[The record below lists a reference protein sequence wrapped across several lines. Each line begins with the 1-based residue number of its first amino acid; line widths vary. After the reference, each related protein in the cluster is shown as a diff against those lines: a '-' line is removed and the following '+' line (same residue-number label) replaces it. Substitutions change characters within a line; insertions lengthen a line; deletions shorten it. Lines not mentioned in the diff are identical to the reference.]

1 MKEIDISFK
10 LVSSFSLIYST
21 IDLFSILNLKLGDIK
36 CFSRPNPTLRY
47 LGDQWNWPVIKYS
60 NGFRTYFLVLQSSLS
75 SALKMYRA
83 TYSYEGHQEHTLDF
97 IEGDQFTVMDTRDQY
112 WWLVQ
117 NGFGEIGY
125 VPANYLE
132 ADEVRYTIALR
143 SAYT

>member
-1 MKEIDISFK
+1 
-10 LVSSFSLIYST
+10 
-21 IDLFSILNLKLGDIK
+21 
-36 CFSRPNPTLRY
+36 
-47 LGDQWNWPVIKYS
+47 
-60 NGFRTYFLVLQSSLS
+60 
-75 SALKMYRA
+75 MYRA

-132 ADEVRYTIALR
+132 ADEVRYMIVLR
-143 SAYT
+143 SAYTYRFLPRLRYYHQ

>member
-1 MKEIDISFK
+1 
-10 LVSSFSLIYST
+10 
-21 IDLFSILNLKLGDIK
+21 
-36 CFSRPNPTLRY
+36 
-47 LGDQWNWPVIKYS
+47 
-60 NGFRTYFLVLQSSLS
+60 
-75 SALKMYRA
+75 MYRA

-132 ADEVRYTIALR
+132 ADEVRYMIALR

>member
-1 MKEIDISFK
+1 
-10 LVSSFSLIYST
+10 
-21 IDLFSILNLKLGDIK
+21 
-36 CFSRPNPTLRY
+36 
-47 LGDQWNWPVIKYS
+47 
-60 NGFRTYFLVLQSSLS
+60 
-75 SALKMYRA
+75 MYRA

-132 ADEVRYTIALR
+132 ADEVRHMIAVADPRGRPRRVPPYGPKFSQFHAVFWKIWQNHMLAPPPR
-143 SAYT
+143 RVGAPSYGESWIRPCTTMLTLLV

>member
-1 MKEIDISFK
+1 
-10 LVSSFSLIYST
+10 
-21 IDLFSILNLKLGDIK
+21 
-36 CFSRPNPTLRY
+36 
-47 LGDQWNWPVIKYS
+47 
-60 NGFRTYFLVLQSSLS
+60 
-75 SALKMYRA
+75 MYRA

-132 ADEVRYTIALR
+132 ADEVRHMIAVADPRGRPRRVPPLWPKIFSISCSFLENLAKSYVGAPPPPGGLAPLPTGNLV
-143 SAYT
+143 SAPGLS

>member
-1 MKEIDISFK
+1 
-10 LVSSFSLIYST
+10 
-21 IDLFSILNLKLGDIK
+21 
-36 CFSRPNPTLRY
+36 
-47 LGDQWNWPVIKYS
+47 
-60 NGFRTYFLVLQSSLS
+60 
-75 SALKMYRA
+75 MYRA

-132 ADEVRYTIALR
+132 ADEVRHMIAVADPRGEPPARAPPHGPKFSQFHAVFWKIWQNHMLVPPWGVGAP
-143 SAYT
+143 S